1 MPQEPLAQLEPQ
13 VILETLVQQALQ
25 ALQGLQGPLERQV
38 LQVQLALKD
47 QRVRLV
53 LQDLRDLQ
61 VQLVLQEQ
69 RVQQDLE
76 LLQAEQPIHF

>member
-1 MPQEPLAQLEPQ
+1 MLLVSKAQQDRLAQL
-13 VILETLVQQALQ
+13 
-25 ALQGLQGPLERQV
+25 V
-38 LQVQLALKD
+38 LQVQLVLKD

-61 VQLVLQEQ
+61 VQLVRQEQ

-76 LLQAEQPIHF
+76 LLQVEQPIHF